1 VKIPYGISNFK
12 KLRTEGFIYT
22 DKTRAIEILEK
33 SGAEYVF
40 FIRPRRFGKSLF
52 LSMLQHYYDI
62 DESHNFDKFF
72 KDLYI
77 GKNPTPLKNSYLV
90 MQLDFSGLNTDTKEA
105 LQKSFIDSVR
115 TELIGFLKKYEKQL
129 KTAYETLDQL
139 RKTEDIRSMLGL
151 VFNQV
156 KSANQKLYLII
167 DEYDHFANDI
177 IAMGDNEFYKD
188 IIRATGFVRD
198 FYETIKIGTKT
209 VVDRMF
215 ITGISPV
222 MMDDL
227 TSGFNIA
234 QNLTLKKELNDMMGF
249 TEQEVKCMLE
259 RLDIKLKSPENQ
271 RELSIDEVLE
281 ILKKNYNG
289 YLFNEE
295 AKERIY
301 NPSMLLYFLNE
312 AVHSRFPRTLIDDNI
327 KTDYGRLNRL
337 AFHPKNK
344 QVLEQIIKDEQITA
358 KLETAFSF
366 DRMYDE
372 QYFVSLLFYM
382 GLLTIDKKQYGI
394 TNLKIPNY
402 VIKELF
408 WEYIENRIRI
418 DYGIEPDIPKVAK
431 AIWEMGTEGKIKPF
445 LDYISQ
451 NVIKPLSNRDLI
463 KFDEKYI
470 KIIILAYLTITK
482 QFHIIS
488 ERETQEGY
496 IDIYLEKD
504 LRAPDIEYEWAIE
517 LKYLKESERDK
528 LDEVIQRGREQLK
541 KYIQQRGLKDK
552 ENLKKAVVV
561 FIGKKDYEMLE
572 W

>member
-1 VKIPYGISNFK
+1 
-12 KLRTEGFIYT
+12 
-22 DKTRAIEILEK
+22 
-33 SGAEYVF
+33 
-40 FIRPRRFGKSLF
+40 
-52 LSMLQHYYDI
+52 
-62 DESHNFDKFF
+62 
-72 KDLYI
+72 
-77 GKNPTPLKNSYLV
+77 
-90 MQLDFSGLNTDTKEA
+90 
-105 LQKSFIDSVR
+105 
-115 TELIGFLKKYEKQL
+115 
-129 KTAYETLDQL
+129 
-139 RKTEDIRSMLGL
+139 
-151 VFNQV
+151 
-156 KSANQKLYLII
+156 
-167 DEYDHFANDI
+167 
-177 IAMGDNEFYKD
+177 
-188 IIRATGFVRD
+188 
-198 FYETIKIGTKT
+198 
-209 VVDRMF
+209 
-215 ITGISPV
+215 
-222 MMDDL
+222 
-227 TSGFNIA
+227 
-234 QNLTLKKELNDMMGF
+234 
-249 TEQEVKCMLE
+249 
-259 RLDIKLKSPENQ
+259 
-271 RELSIDEVLE
+271 
-281 ILKKNYNG
+281 
-289 YLFNEE
+289 
-295 AKERIY
+295 
-301 NPSMLLYFLNE
+301 
-312 AVHSRFPRTLIDDNI
+312 
-327 KTDYGRLNRL
+327 
-337 AFHPKNK
+337 
-344 QVLEQIIKDEQITA
+344 
-358 KLETAFSF
+358 
-366 DRMYDE
+366 
-372 QYFVSLLFYM
+372 
-382 GLLTIDKKQYGI
+382 
-394 TNLKIPNY
+394 

>member
-77 GKNPTPLKNSYLV
+77 GKNPTPFKNSYLV

-234 QNLTLKKELNDMMGF
+234 QNLTLKKELNDMMGC

-337 AFHPKNK
+337 AFNPKNK
-344 QVLEQIIKDEQITA
+344 QVLEQIIKEEQITA

-431 AIWEMGTEGKIKPF
+431 AIWEMGTEGKIKSF

-504 LRAPDIEYEWAIE
+504 LRAPDIEYEWGDRA
-517 LKYLKESERDK
+517 
-528 LDEVIQRGREQLK
+528 
-541 KYIQQRGLKDK
+541 
-552 ENLKKAVVV
+552 
-561 FIGKKDYEMLE
+561 
-572 W
+572 

>member
-1 VKIPYGISNFK
+1 MI
-12 KLRTEGFIYT
+12 
-22 DKTRAIEILEK
+22 KTI
-33 SGAEYVF
+33 
-40 FIRPRRFGKSLF
+40 
-52 LSMLQHYYDI
+52 
-62 DESHNFDKFF
+62 
-72 KDLYI
+72 
-77 GKNPTPLKNSYLV
+77 
-90 MQLDFSGLNTDTKEA
+90 
-105 LQKSFIDSVR
+105 
-115 TELIGFLKKYEKQL
+115 
-129 KTAYETLDQL
+129 
-139 RKTEDIRSMLGL
+139 
-151 VFNQV
+151 
-156 KSANQKLYLII
+156 
-167 DEYDHFANDI
+167 
-177 IAMGDNEFYKD
+177 
-188 IIRATGFVRD
+188 
-198 FYETIKIGTKT
+198 
-209 VVDRMF
+209 
-215 ITGISPV
+215 
-222 MMDDL
+222 
-227 TSGFNIA
+227 SGFNIA

-271 RELSIDEVLE
+271 RELSIDEILE

-344 QVLEQIIKDEQITA
+344 QVLEQITKEEQITA

-418 DYGIEPDIPKVAK
+418 DYGIEPDIPRVAK

-451 NVIKPLSNRDLI
+451 SVLKPLSNRDLI

>member
-1 VKIPYGISNFK
+1 MKIPYGISNFK
-12 KLRTEGFIYT
+12 IMREENYIYI
-22 DKTRAIEILEK
+22 DKTKAIETLEK
-33 SGAEYVF
+33 TGSKYIL

-52 LSMLQHYYDI
+52 ISTLQHYYDVN
-62 DESHNFDKFF
+62 EEQNYNNLF
-72 KDLYI
+72 KDLYT
-77 GKNPTPLKNSYLV
+77 GKNPTSLKNSYLV
-90 MQLDFSGLNTDTKEA
+90 MRFNFSGLNTDNKES
-105 LQKSFIDSVR
+105 LERSFTSSIM
-115 TELIGFLKKYEKQL
+115 TELMSFLKKYRKQL
-129 KTAYETLDQL
+129 QTTDKTLDQL
-139 RKTEDIRSMLGL
+139 EKAEDIRAMLEL
-151 VFNQV
+151 IFN
-156 KSANQKLYLII
+156 KIKETDKKLYIII

-198 FYETIKIGTKT
+198 FYETIKIGTES
-209 VVDRMF
+209 VIDRIF

-234 QNLTLKKELNDMMGF
+234 QNLTLKIELNEMMGF

-271 RELSIDEVLE
+271 RELSIDEILE

-301 NPSMLLYFLNE
+301 NPSMLLCFLNE

-344 QVLEQIIKDEQITA
+344 QVLDQIIKDEEITA

-382 GLLTIDKKQYGI
+382 GLLTIDKKQYGL

-402 VIKELF
+402 VVKELF
-408 WEYIENRIRI
+408 WEYIENRIKI
-418 DYGIEPDIPKVAK
+418 DYGVEPDIPKVAK

-445 LDYISQ
+445 LDYISE
-451 NVIKPLSNRDLI
+451 NVIKPLSNRNLI

-470 KIIILAYLTITK
+470 KIIMLAYLTLTK

-504 LRAPDIEYEWAIE
+504 LRAPDIKYEWAIE
-517 LKYLKESERDK
+517 LKYLKESERGK

-552 ENLKKAVVV
+552 EN
-561 FIGKKDYEMLE
+561 
-572 W
+572 